1 MPSMSIVSTAPS
13 TKLRWR
19 IARCQP
25 CRPRELAPA
34 EGTCPAE
41 VEVEVVVAEAGAIAE
56 ESFNRLMA
64 QISLALTRGSITAYS
79 TSTTK
84 FTTITMAASS
94 MTQLR
99 TTMRSRLEM
108 DWKINRPRPGR

>member
-19 IARCQP
+19 RARCQP
-25 CRPRELAPA
+25 CCPRGPAPA
-34 EGTCPAE
+34 EGTCPPAE
-41 VEVEVVVAEAGAIAE
+41 AVEAEAGSIAE

-84 FTTITMAASS
+84 FTTMTMAASS

>member
-19 IARCQP
+19 RARCQP
-25 CRPRELAPA
+25 CRPRGPAPA
-34 EGTCPAE
+34 EGTCPKE
-41 VEVEVVVAEAGAIAE
+41 VEAAEAEAGSIAE

-84 FTTITMAASS
+84 FTTMTMAASS

>member
-19 IARCQP
+19 RARCQP

-34 EGTCPAE
+34 EGTCPKE
-41 VEVEVVVAEAGAIAE
+41 VEAAEAEAGSIAE

-84 FTTITMAASS
+84 FTTMTMAASS

-108 DWKINRPRPGR
+108 DWKIKRPRPGR

>member
-19 IARCQP
+19 RARCQP
-25 CRPRELAPA
+25 CCPRGLAPA
-34 EGTCPAE
+34 EGTCP
-41 VEVEVVVAEAGAIAE
+41 VEVEVVEAEAGSIAE

-84 FTTITMAASS
+84 FTTMTMAASS

>member
-19 IARCQP
+19 RARCQP
-25 CRPRELAPA
+25 CCPRGPAPA
-34 EGTCPAE
+34 EGTCPPAE
-41 VEVEVVVAEAGAIAE
+41 AEEAEAGVIAE

>member
-19 IARCQP
+19 RARCQT
-25 CRPRELAPA
+25 CCQRGTVPA
-34 EGTCPAE
+34 GGTCPAAAVEAE
-41 VEVEVVVAEAGAIAE
+41 VGVIVE

-84 FTTITMAASS
+84 FTTMTMAASS

>member
-19 IARCQP
+19 RARCQP
-25 CRPRELAPA
+25 CCQRGLAPA
-34 EGTCPAE
+34 EGTCPAD
-41 VEVEVVVAEAGAIAE
+41 VVAVDAEVGVIVE

-84 FTTITMAASS
+84 FTTMTMAASS

>member
-13 TKLRWR
+13 TKLRWCR
-19 IARCQP
+19 ARCQP
-25 CRPRELAPA
+25 CCPRGLEPA

-41 VEVEVVVAEAGAIAE
+41 VVDAEAGSIAE

>member
-19 IARCQP
+19 RARCQP

-34 EGTCPAE
+34 EGTCPKE
-41 VEVEVVVAEAGAIAE
+41 VEAAEAEAGSIAE

-84 FTTITMAASS
+84 FTTMTMVASS

>member
-19 IARCQP
+19 SARCQP
-25 CRPRELAPA
+25 CRPRGPAPA
-34 EGTCPAE
+34 GVTCP
-41 VEVEVVVAEAGAIAE
+41 VEVVEAEAGSIAE

-84 FTTITMAASS
+84 FTTMTMAASS

>member
-13 TKLRWR
+13 TNLRWR
-19 IARCQP
+19 RARCQP
-25 CRPRELAPA
+25 CRPRGLAPA
-34 EGTCPAE
+34 EGTCPKE
-41 VEVEVVVAEAGAIAE
+41 VEAAEAEAGSIAE

-84 FTTITMAASS
+84 FTTMTMAASS

>member
-19 IARCQP
+19 RARCQP
-25 CRPRELAPA
+25 CRPRGLAPA
-34 EGTCPAE
+34 EGTCP
-41 VEVEVVVAEAGAIAE
+41 VEVEVVEAEAGSIAE

-84 FTTITMAASS
+84 FTTMTMAASS